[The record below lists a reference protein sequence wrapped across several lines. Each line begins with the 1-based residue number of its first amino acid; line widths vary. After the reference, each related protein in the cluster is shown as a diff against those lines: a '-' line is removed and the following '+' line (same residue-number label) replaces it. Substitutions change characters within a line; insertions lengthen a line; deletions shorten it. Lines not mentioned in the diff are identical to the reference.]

1 MPLSFV
7 PLSIYQPYSIYVLG
21 GANPKGVLCLHLIK
35 DCLLYV
41 VIGFNDIANPF
52 MLAKIMICCYLN
64 AKIYFFNPWETIVG
78 SRQLAIQHHQVK
90 FQNPVS
96 WLSSIHFCRITFPF
110 VSFSNSNSAC
120 LMAKFGVF
128 DDQTRRVCSVNTP
141 GLPRREARNAF
152 RWLPSGVMAGTRPLP
167 CRSAAARVS
176 CSTRC
181 CRSAGRHRA
190 AGCPRRRC
198 GGLSRPARAR
208 TRSP

>member
-1 MPLSFV
+1 MSHFIVLFKC
-7 PLSIYQPYSIYVLG
+7 YYSLFI
-21 GANPKGVLCLHLIK
+21 N
-35 DCLLYV
+35 
-41 VIGFNDIANPF
+41 IANPF

-96 WLSSIHFCRITFPF
+96 WLSSIHFLPHHIPVCVLQQF
-110 VSFSNSNSAC
+110 
-120 LMAKFGVF
+120 KFGVF
-128 DDQTRRVCSVNTP
+128 DGQTRRVCSVNTP
-141 GLPRREARNAF
+141 GLPHREARNAF

-190 AGCPRRRC
+190 AGCPRRRF